1 MAQVTFGAMK
11 RASFLDTVKTVLF
24 GFLGIRKREAHEK
37 AQINPVHLIIAAVLF
52 VVLFIFTLR
61 TIVRIVVS

>member
-1 MAQVTFGAMK
+1 MELGMK

-24 GFLGIRKREAHEK
+24 GAIGVRKRAEHEK
-37 AQINPVHLIIAAVLF
+37 LQFNPLHIIITAILF
-52 VVLFIFTLR
+52 VVLFIFTIR

>member
-1 MAQVTFGAMK
+1 MK

>member
-1 MAQVTFGAMK
+1 MG
-11 RASFLDTVKTVLF
+11 ASFFDTVKTVLF
-24 GFLGIRKREAHEK
+24 GFIGIRRREAHDK

-52 VVLFIFTLR
+52 VVLFIFTIR

>member
-1 MAQVTFGAMK
+1 MELIMK

-24 GFLGIRKREAHEK
+24 GAIGVRKRTEHEK
-37 AQINPVHLIIAAVLF
+37 LQLNPVYLVITAILF

>member
-1 MAQVTFGAMK
+1 MEMVMK
-11 RASFLDTVKTVLF
+11 RASFLDTLKTVVF

-37 AQINPVHLIIAAVLF
+37 AQLHPVHLIVAAVLF